1 LAVFDI
7 LTRPDMHLSAKEER
21 RVKQVAHDLL
31 DTLGRKLVLDWRK
44 RQQSRAAVRLAIED
58 ILYEWL
64 PECYS
69 EELCEQKRDDVYQ
82 HVYANYWGAGQSVYA
97 AAGRV

>member
-1 LAVFDI
+1 LLA
-7 LTRPDMHLSAKEER
+7 LT
-21 RVKQVAHDLL
+21 L
-31 DTLGRKLVLDWRK
+31 DTLLSHLLRIQPRH
-44 RQQSRAAVRLAIED
+44 RQVHQADR
-58 ILYEWL
+58 L

-97 AAGRV
+97 VA